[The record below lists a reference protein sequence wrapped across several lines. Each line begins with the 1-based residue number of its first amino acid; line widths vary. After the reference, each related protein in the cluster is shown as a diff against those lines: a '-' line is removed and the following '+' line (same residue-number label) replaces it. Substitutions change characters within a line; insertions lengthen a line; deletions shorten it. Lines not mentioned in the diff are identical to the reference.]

1 MTTSRI
7 GDDGVCTVWQDGDIA
22 TRFHRTSQGWRNT
35 GVRDWRRARP
45 WCSYLKDPAR
55 FCTLWLNFQ
64 KKFKQCTNI
73 SFGNLLVVQIYVV
86 HLLSAV
92 GVCTVCVWF
101 FLPFV
106 CLITLFVGAKTKRFT
121 FRLHFVDLLKIMQCI
136 SSINSAHSYSFRVDA
151 ATVPVSQ
158 MVICVLSDRWQFNA
172 KQTRW
177 RLFSKNRY

>member
-1 MTTSRI
+1 MNIPRYNIVRAVRFHKSNLCIFSLFSVLDARDLVCYMTTSRI

-35 GVRDWRRARP
+35 RVRDWRRARP
-45 WCSYLKDPAR
+45 LCSYLKDPAR
-55 FCTLWLNFQ
+55 FCTEWLNFQ

-86 HLLSAV
+86 HLFSAV

-121 FRLHFVDLLKIMQCI
+121 FRLHFVDLLKNIE
-136 SSINSAHSYSFRVDA
+136 
-151 ATVPVSQ
+151 T
-158 MVICVLSDRWQFNA
+158 
-172 KQTRW
+172 
-177 RLFSKNRY
+177 